1 MSQVSIFS
9 SSGAYSSAWRRGSI
23 TRVLE
28 DQRWFGLL
36 LLTPTLILL
45 GLFTAY
51 PFIKGIE
58 LAVTNTTV
66 GVPGHFVG
74 IHNFVVLWHDDIF
87 RMAVW
92 NTCFYTAVATTV
104 KLALGLWLALL
115 LNRNFRG
122 KAMMRAAILLPFII
136 PTVLS
141 TFAWKWMFDPTFSVI
156 NYVLLHLHLI
166 TIADRINWLGVP
178 WLAMTS
184 IIIVNVWRGVPFFA
198 ISLLA
203 GLQTINPELQEAA
216 AIDGARAW
224 QRFRH
229 ITWPLLLPVTMVIML
244 FSVIQTFADFQIV
257 YVLTGGGPAN
267 TTQLFATYAYQIGI
281 GTGLLS
287 QGAAISLAIFPI
299 LLLVVIVQLVYIR
312 KTETA

>member
-1 MSQVSIFS
+1 MSLLSTAASESRVSQR
-9 SSGAYSSAWRRGSI
+9 RRGPI
-23 TRVLE
+23 TRLLE
-28 DQRWFGLL
+28 DERWLGLAL
-36 LLTPTLILL
+36 LAPTIILL
-45 GLFTAY
+45 GLFVAY
-51 PFIKGIE
+51 PFVKGIE
-58 LAVTNTTV
+58 LSVTNTTV

-74 IHNFVVLWHDDIF
+74 LQNFVALWHDDIF

-92 NTCFYTAVATTV
+92 NTCLYTIVATTV
-104 KLALGLWLALL
+104 KLVLGLWLALL

-122 KAMMRAAILLPFII
+122 KAFMRAFILLPFII

-141 TFAWKWMFDPTFSVI
+141 TYAWKWMFDPTFSVI
-156 NYVLLHLHLI
+156 NYVLLHLHVISL
-166 TIADRINWLGVP
+166 AGRINWLGEPV
-178 WLAMTS
+178 LAMTS
-184 IIIVNVWRGVPFFA
+184 VIIVNVWRGVPFFA

-203 GLQTINPELQEAA
+203 GLQTISPELHEAA

-229 ITWPLLLPVTMVIML
+229 VTWPLLLPVTMVIML
-244 FSVIQTFADFQIV
+244 FSVIQTFADFQLV

-312 KTETA
+312 RVEIA

>member
-1 MSQVSIFS
+1 MSLI
-9 SSGAYSSAWRRGSI
+9 SAARPTVYTPSRRHGPI
-23 TRVLE
+23 GRLLE
-28 DQRWFGLL
+28 DERWLGLTL
-36 LLTPTLILL
+36 LAPTLIVL
-45 GLFTAY
+45 GVFVAY
-51 PFIKGIE
+51 PFVKGIE
-58 LAVTNTTV
+58 LSVTDTRV

-74 IHNFVVLWHDDIF
+74 LQNFIALWHDDIF
-87 RMAVW
+87 RMAVR
-92 NTCFYTAVATTV
+92 NTCLYTVVSTTV
-104 KLALGLWLALL
+104 KLGLGLWLALL
-115 LNRNFRG
+115 LNRSFRG
-122 KAMMRAAILLPFII
+122 KAIMRAAILLPFII

-166 TIADRINWLGVP
+166 TVADRINWLGVP

-184 IIIVNVWRGVPFFA
+184 VIIVNVWRGVPFFA

-203 GLQTINPELQEAA
+203 GLQTISPELHEAA

-229 ITWPLLLPVTMVIML
+229 VTWPLLLPVTMVIML
-244 FSVIQTFADFQIV
+244 FSVIQTFADFQLV

-287 QGAAISLAIFPI
+287 QGAAVSLAIFPI

-312 KTETA
+312 RVEIA